1 MSKPNVLRIK
11 SVLSTDT
18 SNSLER
24 VWVRTHLWSRVGR
37 RENITHKVRQLR
49 EKIVT
54 FPAMSGSHVNYN
66 LKGVFITGIKSEQ
79 Y

>member
-1 MSKPNVLRIK
+1 MEPRGKTGKYHLQGP
-11 SVLSTDT
+11 SVT
-18 SNSLER
+18 
-24 VWVRTHLWSRVGR
+24 
-37 RENITHKVRQLR
+37 

-54 FPAMSGSHVNYN
+54 FPAMSGSHVNDN